1 MIRVTGFHFEKKPRK
16 NGKKGCAVD
25 YNLPC
30 RLWNGSISILSESKD
45 ADVCF
50 HRNTRNFFFRLKNIY
65 LRWWNESKNCLY
77 NLKVEI
83 IFFSVNTA
91 IVSLERHRMYL
102 FVFIVLILFELNF
115 WLNWRFCLLLLAVGW
130 HGNIIWTNRYYKS
143 KTIIINK
150 KKEFKMF
157 HWLFLYSTFLSIFC
171 IFTMTSLLISVKNF
185 IPMNFCLLT
194 ISINHD
200 FSVIGN
206 VLFNVKC

>member
-1 MIRVTGFHFEKKPRK
+1 MLIQS
-16 NGKKGCAVD
+16 N
-25 YNLPC
+25 
-30 RLWNGSISILSESKD
+30 S
-45 ADVCF
+45 
-50 HRNTRNFFFRLKNIY
+50 RNYFFFP
-65 LRWWNESKNCLY
+65 
-77 NLKVEI
+77 
-83 IFFSVNTA
+83 VNTA

-150 KKEFKMF
+150 KEEFKMF
-157 HWLFLYSTFLSIFC
+157 HWLFLCSTFLSIFG

-185 IPMNFCLLT
+185 ISLNFCLLT